1 MITTTFAPL
10 VGNPFGI
17 TPSTTQKM
25 FAPYERETP
34 LSDQIQAFLRAHPG
48 TGSGVIFKHFGE
60 PGRKALLR
68 MIRNGKLT
76 RTGDYRA
83 YHYKNA
89 EAVK

>member
-1 MITTTFAPL
+1 MIATTFAPC
-10 VGNPFGI
+10 GNPFRNGI
-17 TPSTTQKM
+17 RTAPTM

-34 LSDQIQAFLRAHPG
+34 LSDSIQEYLREHPG
-48 TGSGVIFKHFGE
+48 TGSGVIFQRFGE

-76 RTGDYRA
+76 RTGDCRMYF
-83 YHYKNA
+83 YKNA